1 MSYGQNANRA
11 YFGDLDRFAWRLWET
26 WWNQGG
32 QVKTKGAP
40 EHNSLKKLLIYSSR
54 AWSNIS
60 SLTWPP
66 YSCYMT
72 TCSFFYCPKGNLDN
86 NSRLNPSS
94 TTHFLPASFPSYP
107 CACVHGHPKLLQG
120 PPSNPNPKPN
130 NFVPKTLGPAYH
142 VTTQILGDPKFG
154 PNPMSKVLP

>member
-11 YFGDLDRFAWRLWET
+11 YFGDLDHFVWRLWET

-72 TCSFFYCPKGNLDN
+72 TCSFFYSPKGNLDS
-86 NSRLNPSS
+86 NSGLNPYQLLFHP
-94 TTHFLPASFPSYP
+94 TH
-107 CACVHGHPKLLQG
+107 VHVCMATQNCCKALHQI
-120 PPSNPNPKPN
+120 
-130 NFVPKTLGPAYH
+130 
-142 VTTQILGDPKFG
+142 QILSQIILCLKP
-154 PNPMSKVLP
+154 